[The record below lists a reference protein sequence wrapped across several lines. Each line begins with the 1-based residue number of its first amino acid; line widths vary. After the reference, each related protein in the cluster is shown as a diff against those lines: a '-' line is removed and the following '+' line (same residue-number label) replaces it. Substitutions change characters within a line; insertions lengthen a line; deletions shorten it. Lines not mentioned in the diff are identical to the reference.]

1 MSLGGDG
8 VTINKSV
15 IAGIKTEDLYI
26 GTLGLTP
33 YGTNFTDFNDPKP
46 SILKLLRDNEQIPS
60 RSWAYTAGAYYTPKK
75 TFGSLVFG
83 GYDTSRF
90 VPNDLTIGLSPDIS
104 RDILVGVQSIKA
116 DEADLLDQGLI
127 TYIDSTIPHIWL
139 PISACQKFER
149 VFGLTW
155 APQLERY
162 LVNETLHSTL
172 VADNTTITF
181 TIGSSIN
188 GGGKTVQIEMPY
200 SAFDLEAR
208 YTSINATR
216 YFPLRQAQ
224 NETQYALGRAF
235 LQQAYLIVDYDRNN
249 FSVSQALFPDTGVG
263 EHLVAIL
270 DPSQNETANSTSSA
284 PRGHDGKL
292 ATLAIVGIS
301 VGSVAAVL
309 FIVAAAIFYFRRRRS
324 ALRSQLE
331 EQEAAK
337 KQQRF
342 EKAELDGT
350 MDPTDQRHVPSSSE
364 SEKAELAG
372 SRYQT
377 RELAGDT
384 HHTKELSG
392 TGLVEACGDRRYPRE
407 MAGSGVDI
415 TELEGSEGR
424 RVCYELP

>member
-1 MSLGGDG
+1 MLPDGCSDQDASCPELRGRIFNPNSSSTWTEEGFYQLPLLAETAFGYSGRGRFGYDSFIMSLGGDG

-75 TFGSLVFG
+75 TFGSLIFG

-162 LVNETLHSTL
+162 LVNETLHSKL

-200 SAFDLEAR
+200 GAFDLEAR

-263 EHLVAIL
+263 EHLVA
-270 DPSQNETANSTSSA
+270 SSI
-284 PRGHDGKL
+284 PRRM
-292 ATLAIVGIS
+292 
-301 VGSVAAVL
+301 
-309 FIVAAAIFYFRRRRS
+309 RRQIRHH
-324 ALRSQLE
+324 QLHE
-331 EQEAAK
+331 
-337 KQQRF
+337 
-342 EKAELDGT
+342 DT
-350 MDPTDQRHVPSSSE
+350 MAS
-364 SEKAELAG
+364 
-372 SRYQT
+372 
-377 RELAGDT
+377 
-384 HHTKELSG
+384 
-392 TGLVEACGDRRYPRE
+392 
-407 MAGSGVDI
+407 
-415 TELEGSEGR
+415 
-424 RVCYELP
+424 